1 MLAGNNFTENFN
13 ADVPLEIFWN
23 VQNNIHNCFCWQIYQ
38 LLLKVMSLQE
48 KSTGGLIVEEI
59 NCIEKILENETT
71 SEVPG

>member
-38 LLLKVMSLQE
+38 LLLKVIGCWKKVQ
-48 KSTGGLIVEEI
+48 GGLFLKKKGE
-59 NCIEKILENETT
+59 
-71 SEVPG
+71 